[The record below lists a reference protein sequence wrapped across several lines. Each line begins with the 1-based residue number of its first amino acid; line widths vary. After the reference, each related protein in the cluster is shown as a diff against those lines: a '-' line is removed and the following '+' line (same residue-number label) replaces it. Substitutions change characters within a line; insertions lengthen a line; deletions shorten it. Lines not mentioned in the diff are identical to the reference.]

1 MKIVIIEKNGKKLA
15 FELPDDAPDENAE
28 LGIPIEGPDLTKI
41 NWASIR
47 TEVENALVDAHVFT
61 LSDLR
66 QHNKLVTARENI
78 NRVIFEAVRR
88 YYTTYRV

>member
-28 LGIPIEGPDLTKI
+28 MGILIEGPDLTKI
-41 NWASIR
+41 NWAVIR
-47 TEVENALVDAHVFT
+47 TLVENALVEANVFK

-66 QHNKLVTARENI
+66 QHNKLTAARDNI
-78 NRVIFEAVRR
+78 NRTIFEEIRK
-88 YYTTYRV
+88 YYATYRV